1 MDPRLVTQSLPLEEA
16 QEYFLRVGGRHV
28 TDILQY
34 LSAPN
39 QPESFKFTSGGF
51 HCTMCHS
58 TILSYLTNDCI
69 PSNVKAKLNTFG
81 QYSGILEHSRD
92 GPTTLEAI
100 KYFSSL
106 LREIA
111 KVYNPRNE
119 DIGSPLGFDRTLA
132 YYLEKYP

>member
-1 MDPRLVTQSLPLEEA
+1 MDPLLVTQSLSLEEA

-39 QPESFKFTSGGF
+39 QPELFKFTSGGF

-58 TILSYLTNDCI
+58 TILSYLTQPCI
-69 PSNVKAKLNTFG
+69 PSNVKAKLNTFE
-81 QYSGILEHSRD
+81 QYSSILGHSRD
-92 GPTTLEAI
+92 ETTTAGAI
-100 KYFSSL
+100 KYFVSI

-111 KVYNPRNE
+111 KVYKPLKR